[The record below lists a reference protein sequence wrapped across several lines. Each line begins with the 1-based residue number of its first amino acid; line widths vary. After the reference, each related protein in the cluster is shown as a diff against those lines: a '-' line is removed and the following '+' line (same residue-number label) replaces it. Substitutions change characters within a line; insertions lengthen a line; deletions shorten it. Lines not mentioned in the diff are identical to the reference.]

1 VGANTISVASGSTL
15 DFVTFGSLVPSHGLW
30 AMTRSRTAAR
40 KNAGDNAVHNANRAR
55 FELLV
60 SRFTKLMPL
69 YTNVTAAAEKAFAG
83 WIRDATSIPARSS
96 RNDQFAHRNSE
107 K

>member
-1 VGANTISVASGSTL
+1 MGANTISVASGSTL

-55 FELLV
+55 FELLGQ
-60 SRFTKLMPL
+60 SFHKAH
-69 YTNVTAAAEKAFAG
+69 AAVHE
-83 WIRDATSIPARSS
+83 RDGGCGEGLRTMDPG
-96 RNDQFAHRNSE
+96 RNFNPGKIIA